1 VKTRCSKCHTRY
13 EIDLDAVLAADGM
26 ARCFR
31 CGTVFNAL
39 TEEVGLGE
47 ALDRHDYQKIT
58 PDGEAARGDVSEDDI
73 PWTDLPEAEI
83 PEFDTARRGPPADL
97 APDIHAHDIPGAELP
112 DLRVHDTEIPEPG
125 SELRDAPASDLA
137 DADSLQLVFS
147 APDARARGII
157 ERAHAAPQAPAA
169 TPHVPAAEVHGP
181 VEPGVD
187 EAQPQTPEVE
197 APQTAAPDVQE
208 MAHAEPEAEQ
218 AGPAAPGTSAPD
230 TSAPGAAAAPH
241 PPIEIPE
248 DLEPLQPSDEVPRDV
263 LESLTERRSW
273 HGFFYGLLAILLVVG
288 LGLQLA
294 WQYRA
299 ELVDRYPV
307 LQPVCEHIE
316 CRPTVVHAP
325 QQFRVLHRKLSPTPD
340 TPGSLTLNLR
350 FRNEAQASQPL
361 PEIQLTLLDIN
372 GSVVIRR
379 RLAAQEYTAPAPP
392 PDALVAPGEVV
403 TIDLDFK
410 DPGSLASSFE
420 IDFF

>member
-58 PDGEAARGDVSEDDI
+58 PDGEAAGGESPEDDI
-73 PWTDLPEAEI
+73 PWTALPEAEI
-83 PEFDTARRGPPADL
+83 PEFDTTRRGSPAEL

-112 DLRVHDTEIPEPG
+112 DLTLADAEIPEPG
-125 SELRDAPASDLA
+125 SELRDAPASDPA
-137 DADSLQLVFS
+137 EADSLQLVFS

-157 ERAHAAPQAPAA
+157 ERAHAAPTTPAAAPSRPEVEEPPAVEPEEHETKRHTPQTAWPPSAEPEVGEAGHAEPPTEQTEAPAPAA
-169 TPHVPAAEVHGP
+169 ARG
-181 VEPGVD
+181 
-187 EAQPQTPEVE
+187 AQ
-197 APQTAAPDVQE
+197 
-208 MAHAEPEAEQ
+208 
-218 AGPAAPGTSAPD
+218 
-230 TSAPGAAAAPH
+230 

-248 DLEPLQPSDEVPRDV
+248 DLEPLQPSDEVPMDV

-273 HGFFYGLLAILLVVG
+273 RGFFYGLFALLLMAG

-299 ELVDRYPV
+299 ELVDRYPI

-340 TPGSLTLNLR
+340 APGSLTLKLR
-350 FRNEAQASQPL
+350 FRNEARASQPL
-361 PEIQLTLLDIN
+361 PDIQLTLLDTN

-379 RLAAQEYTAPAPP
+379 RLAPQEYMLPAPTQ
-392 PDALVAPGEVV
+392 DTLVAAGEVV

-410 DPGSLASSFE
+410 DPGYLASSFE